1 MDDDLPTQALPE
13 HLPLRCVLMR
23 GGTSKGVF
31 LRAADLP
38 SDPRQRDR
46 VILALFGSPDPRQID
61 GLGGADILTSKV
73 AIIGPPSRPD
83 ADVDYTF
90 GQVSITEPVVD
101 YDMNCGNISAAVG
114 VYAIEE
120 GLVRPTDPL
129 THVRVHNTNTRTVFT
144 VSVPT
149 LHGMPQ
155 VEGEC
160 RIDGVPGTGAEILL
174 DYAGTAGA
182 ATGALLPTGRVRD
195 SLTVPALRRSLEVSL
210 VDLANLCLFVRA
222 QDLGLAGTEGPG
234 DLPASAL
241 DSIAAVKEAAAAVV
255 GVRPDGLIP
264 IPVLVAPPATYTTFL
279 GTTVDAASVDL
290 VARVVG
296 GRPLVLHK
304 AYPGTAAACTAT
316 AAAIPGTIP
325 ADVARPRAPGRWV
338 IGHPSGTMTVASEV
352 AEAGGTYRVARAAY
366 ARTARRLLDGVA
378 YVRVRALEPD
388 RVSARLLGA
397 RGGDTVNA

>member
-1 MDDDLPTQALPE
+1 M
-13 HLPLRCVLMR
+13 
-23 GGTSKGVF
+23 
-31 LRAADLP
+31 
-38 SDPRQRDR
+38 
-46 VILALFGSPDPRQID
+46 
-61 GLGGADILTSKV
+61 
-73 AIIGPPSRPD
+73 
-83 ADVDYTF
+83 
-90 GQVSITEPVVD
+90 
-101 YDMNCGNISAAVG
+101 
-114 VYAIEE
+114 
-120 GLVRPTDPL
+120 
-129 THVRVHNTNTRTVFT
+129 
-144 VSVPT
+144 
-149 LHGMPQ
+149 
-155 VEGEC
+155 
-160 RIDGVPGTGAEILL
+160 
-174 DYAGTAGA
+174 
-182 ATGALLPTGRVRD
+182 
-195 SLTVPALRRSLEVSL
+195 
-210 VDLANLCLFVRA
+210 
-222 QDLGLAGTEGPG
+222 
-234 DLPASAL
+234 
-241 DSIAAVKEAAAAVV
+241 